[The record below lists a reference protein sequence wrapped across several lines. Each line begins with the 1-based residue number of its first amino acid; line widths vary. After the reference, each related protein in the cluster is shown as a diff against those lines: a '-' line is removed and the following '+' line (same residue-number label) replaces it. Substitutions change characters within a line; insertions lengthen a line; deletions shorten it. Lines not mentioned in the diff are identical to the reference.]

1 MSDETKQRGSDPFAG
16 LPEEAI
22 QQAAERA
29 LRISDEHINEAALI
43 LRDVVGVLESLPD
56 CKDGRARLE
65 RLMMVSS
72 KLERFSEQ
80 MQQAEVGP

>member
-1 MSDETKQRGSDPFAG
+1 MSDETRTQDANPLNG

-22 QQAAERA
+22 RLAADRT
-29 LRISDEHINEAALI
+29 LRISDEHINEAASI

-65 RLMMVSS
+65 RLMTVSS
-72 KLERFSEQ
+72 KLERFSEK

>member
-1 MSDETKQRGSDPFAG
+1 MSDETRQKNDDPFAG

-22 QQAAERA
+22 QKAADRA
-29 LRISDEHINEAALI
+29 LRISDEHINEAASI
-43 LRDVVGVLESLPD
+43 LRDVVEVLESLPD

-65 RLMMVSS
+65 RLMIVSS